1 MATMKAVRISEY
13 GAGQVMG
20 YGDAPRP
27 EPGADELLVRVRAAS
42 VNPVDW
48 KMREG
53 YLRAW
58 VDPPRPLTLGRD
70 MAGDVVEVGSEVT
83 GYQVGEAVFGTV
95 PLDKGTHA
103 EYVVVRPAQ
112 VARKP
117 VSLDYQAAAAI
128 PLAALAAWQGLMDAG
143 GLQAG
148 QTVLIHGAAGGVGS
162 FAVQFAHLQGARVVA
177 TAAQENTAFVRSL
190 GADEVIDYE
199 QTSFEAVAHDIDIVL
214 DTLGAETQDRSW
226 QVLKAG
232 GVLVTLI
239 YLSPEALERAATL
252 GVRGVM
258 TGAQPNGA
266 QLQQIA
272 ELIDGGKVRLVVS
285 EVLPL
290 AEARR
295 AYDRVQAGHTH
306 GKVVL
311 QMAGAGS

>member
-1 MATMKAVRISEY
+1 VATMKAVRINEY
-13 GAGQVMG
+13 GAGEVME
-20 YGDAPRP
+20 YDDAPRP

-42 VNPVDW
+42 INPVDW

-70 MAGDVVEVGSEVT
+70 LAGDVVEVGSAAT
-83 GYQVGEAVFGTV
+83 GFQVGDAVFATV
-95 PLDKGTHA
+95 PLDRGTHA
-103 EYVVVRPAQ
+103 EYVVVRPDQ

-117 VSLDYQAAAAI
+117 ASLDYEAAAAI
-128 PLAALAAWQGLMDAG
+128 PLAALAAWQCLMDAG

-162 FAVQFAHLQGARVVA
+162 FAVQFAHLHGARVVA
-177 TAAQENTAFVRSL
+177 TASPENTAFVRGL

-199 QTSFEAVAHDIDIVL
+199 STPFEAVAQDIDIVL

-232 GVLVTLI
+232 GALVTLI

-252 GVRGVM
+252 GVRAVM
-258 TGAQPNGA
+258 VAAQPNGA

-272 ELIDGGKVRLVVS
+272 DLIDGGKVRLLVS
-285 EVLPL
+285 LVLPL
-290 AEARR
+290 AEARQ

-311 QMAGAGS
+311 HMAGAGA